1 VILIV
6 SLDLIDNSF
15 LNNLLNKIVIF
26 KYKGYDTKV
35 SMSPILSL
43 WYKIYQ
49 QQTPN
54 IDAMCILSDIRKK
67 KK

>member
-1 VILIV
+1 ML
-6 SLDLIDNSF
+6 
-15 LNNLLNKIVIF
+15 
-26 KYKGYDTKV
+26 YKGYDTKV

-67 KK
+67 KKYR

>member
-1 VILIV
+1 LY
-6 SLDLIDNSF
+6 
-15 LNNLLNKIVIF
+15 NLLDNPFLYYLLIQIML
-26 KYKGYDTKV
+26 YKGYDTKV

>member
-1 VILIV
+1 M
-6 SLDLIDNSF
+6 
-15 LNNLLNKIVIF
+15 LN
-26 KYKGYDTKV
+26 KGYDTKV

-49 QQTPN
+49 QQTPK

-67 KK
+67 KKYR

>member
-1 VILIV
+1 LTILL
-6 SLDLIDNSF
+6 LDLLDNTF
-15 LNNLLNKIVIF
+15 LQNLLNKIELF